1 MKVKSFFNKK
11 IFFLGVIIILLIL
24 VAFLAPIYRGVNLLS
39 IVSQKRDYYALSE
52 ERQELFDKMK
62 IEYVNIK
69 SRITGTAPFNVGE
82 ESNENG
88 VDVSDKDDYV
98 RTFDVMKYT
107 VELGVGP
114 NTSHSGVTN
123 SSVFDGGVI
132 KVKAKLPNQGD
143 PTLMRWEK
151 DAWMQNVSY
160 SEDKTEIYAEYHVPN
175 GVSITNAN
183 QNLTF
188 TVKVDGY
195 KKEVTSEMAPEF
207 EVWMEGNSPD
217 DATSSANPIKQ
228 KDTRNT
234 IISGHQ
240 SIDVVLATH
249 NYKVS
254 GTRNG
259 LKGAYASLGVG
270 FAIYQDVSNFSD
282 LRGIEYPVHK
292 IDTEIDMEYLYRDL
306 TQSSTDYSIIDGNT
320 PNASNLLNGAEI
332 VTYTLNGDTKA
343 SGYYPANTTWWH
355 QHSSWPMGYKNCSGC
370 SVYNSGTMSANLNNN
385 KLTVGFTDFKINGVF
400 PTKPWASN
408 NKISPK
414 IGYFAFGNIQLFIP
428 YYTNGVS
435 QSYDYSIRST
445 SKKITYED
453 INGVTGYYNAD
464 DSSSVKDANRGN
476 NIITNGLDI
485 RANGNISIAVG
496 SNKNSGTTWNIG
508 DNYFTDGTTAIVWT
522 QFDVND
528 GPYEGGSDLLTLW
541 DANYLDITPYSSTSY
556 YNLTTTS
563 MAGYSIYDKT
573 TIETKFG
580 VYKHGETLSNTS
592 ERNAAVYED
601 FNWYETEE
609 EAREHG
615 KISAY
620 YFHYPANKGFYF
632 RHNLYLKFNTKVPA
646 DEVGN
651 TTYVLVKAR
660 VFRDKEKKDEI
671 KYGGANYYNSDTV
684 FVPTQYNANGERVKN
699 ETPHNIG
706 ESFLLVGNRTSI
718 QLSVEDK
725 DSSGNWK
732 SSYDIQDGEIHL
744 KNTPTLWN
752 GKSTSDSDV
761 TVNSVIVK
769 TTLPKGLSYK
779 KESSN
784 KEPSSVIV
792 NTDGTTTITWEY
804 ANWQVNHD
812 APEYPEITFTADI
825 SASLENNASLNIKS
839 IIYTEEDKRDEK
851 QFRTSEY
858 GVVISNLAGSKALKE
873 IDKPVVEKN
882 EKFNITSTLGN
893 NSEEILR
900 NVRTIEILPTNND
913 EKGSKFS
920 GNYTTKITEII
931 DGQKLYYTNKNI
943 SEIGLTEDKYG
954 KLTIK
959 DVDLE
964 NDSRW
969 IEVNVGDTIPNDA
982 TAIATMIPQI
992 PSQSE
997 VTFNMEITPSNNKES
1012 DKYGFSLNM
1021 TSDNL
1026 QAAIK
1031 TNTVVT
1037 TVVSRNIKGKVFIDK
1052 NRNDIF
1058 DDNDELL
1065 KNNIVKLLD
1074 QSGNIIKTTQTND
1087 NGNYEFLSVEKGSY
1101 YVEFNIPDNY
1111 EVITKGQSSRT
1122 NINGRT
1128 DLINSL
1134 NIVPQSALIEE
1145 LNVDMGIKK
1154 ISAIIKV
1161 RYEEYG
1167 NPQNLFDSKDFDKYY
1182 GDSYNLDN
1190 DYTPNIP
1197 DNYEFKSKTN
1207 NYTGVVDQKEIN
1219 ITYYYQK
1226 KDSKLTNSITKQG
1239 TSELVNKDGE
1249 VEYKIIYKTK
1259 INDYLG
1265 NAKITI
1271 IDKLPLEIDEN
1282 NVELDGGEY
1291 DKNTK
1296 TIKWEVD
1303 KEIKSINEPEIVI
1316 EKTIKFKYLNINPK
1330 ERGIINTVEG
1340 TTKLDNNERSI
1351 ENTYK
1356 TDLKIPGKII
1366 VKYLEVDDDNNVIG
1380 PLDKDIEKTELI
1392 GETFTSTE
1400 KQFEGYELIEKPEI
1414 EEVEFEENEQILVYN
1429 YKKIKLKVETIVH
1442 GIGGNIVGDEVVYYG
1457 ENSTKDKIVIEAE
1470 DGYQIERIV
1479 INGEEIK
1486 INGIQTKMIL
1496 DNFKEMKEDKLV
1508 EVSFKKI
1515 EKINNPATGNKI
1527 FLTIFILF
1535 CIMLYTFKWSK
1546 IRAINKK

>member
-1 MKVKSFFNKK
+1 MKASFHLNKK
-11 IFFLGVIIILLIL
+11 MFFLYFTILFIL
-24 VAFLAPIYRGVNLLS
+24 VVFLAPIYRGVNLLS
-39 IVSQKRDYYALSE
+39 IVSQKKDFYALSE

-69 SRITGTAPFNVGE
+69 SRITGTAPFNVGA

-88 VDVSDKDDYV
+88 VDVTDKDDYV

-107 VELGVGP
+107 LELGIGP
-114 NTSHSGVTN
+114 NTSHSGVTD
-123 SSVFDGGVI
+123 SSVYEGGVI
-132 KVKAKLPNQGD
+132 KVKAKLPNQGSQ
-143 PTLMRWEK
+143 TLMTWEQ
-151 DAWMQNVSY
+151 DAWMQNVTY
-160 SEDKTEIYAEYHVPN
+160 SNDKTEIYAEYHVPK

-188 TVKVDGY
+188 TVKVGGY

-207 EVWMEGNSPD
+207 EVWMEGNNPD
-217 DATSSANPIKQ
+217 DATSLASSLNE
-228 KDTRNT
+228 KDNRNT
-234 IISGHQ
+234 IISGKYSFDYTIRSGSLNTYWVKDGVEGQ
-240 SIDVVLATH
+240 YVNYAILA
-249 NYKVS
+249 K
-254 GTRNG
+254 
-259 LKGAYASLGVG
+259 L
-270 FAIYQDVSNFSD
+270 YQPYSNISD
-282 LRGIEYPVHK
+282 LRGVLYPKGKINIQLSGEYKYFYSTEDGGWTK
-292 IDTEIDMEYLYRDL
+292 I
-306 TQSSTDYSIIDGNT
+306 TDSN
-320 PNASNLLNGAEI
+320 NLLNNTQLIAFNANNDKKDGFYPSKMYYLENSVGGKRGSTISSVYDSGI
-332 VTYTLNGDTKA
+332 VDSSINNNILNVSFENYKFDGIYPTCVMNSSSPMFGSREGVFGSANIEVFVPYYNPLNRSNVDNQINLKITKVTIDEDNYSNGENESYSDGLENNSVTTNLIKRNGSIYSPIRSRIKTSTGTFLSKNYYSEDAASVIGDEFIIEPWTRATDGPYNGGMDNLISWNSNYFELKKYTLTSGKGPEGMYDIYTNSDFGFDIIPENNLTVSYGIYKNNREQGLTSNELANGALYNDFDWYSTFAEASTKGKVTAIYVNDPDNIGLGNRRYVRFKFQTKNKTENIGTVGIFRMRTKA
-343 SGYYPANTTWWH
+343 YGDAERTQVYYFRGESAYT
-355 QHSSWPMGYKNCSGC
+355 SSNAFRPSLYDENGNI
-370 SVYNSGTMSANLNNN
+370 
-385 KLTVGFTDFKINGVF
+385 LTVGAPEELGESILVLGV
-400 PTKPWASN
+400 KS
-408 NKISPK
+408 
-414 IGYFAFGNIQLFIP
+414 
-428 YYTNGVS
+428 
-435 QSYDYSIRST
+435 
-445 SKKITYED
+445 
-453 INGVTGYYNAD
+453 
-464 DSSSVKDANRGN
+464 
-476 NIITNGLDI
+476 
-485 RANGNISIAVG
+485 NISI
-496 SNKNSGTTWNIG
+496 
-508 DNYFTDGTTAIVWT
+508 
-522 QFDVND
+522 
-528 GPYEGGSDLLTLW
+528 
-541 DANYLDITPYSSTSY
+541 
-556 YNLTTTS
+556 
-563 MAGYSIYDKT
+563 KT
-573 TIETKFG
+573 TDTDSSGKIKSAYDVQE
-580 VYKHGETLSNTS
+580 GEINLKIVPTLSNGS
-592 ERNAAVYED
+592 NAKD
-601 FNWYETEE
+601 TDL
-609 EAREHG
+609 
-615 KISAY
+615 Y
-620 YFHYPANKGFYF
+620 Y
-632 RHNLYLKFNTKVPA
+632 
-646 DEVGN
+646 D
-651 TTYVLVKAR
+651 
-660 VFRDKEKKDEI
+660 
-671 KYGGANYYNSDTV
+671 
-684 FVPTQYNANGERVKN
+684 
-699 ETPHNIG
+699 
-706 ESFLLVGNRTSI
+706 
-718 QLSVEDK
+718 
-725 DSSGNWK
+725 
-732 SSYDIQDGEIHL
+732 
-744 KNTPTLWN
+744 
-752 GKSTSDSDV
+752 DV
-761 TVNSVIVK
+761 TIK
-769 TTLPKGLSYK
+769 AILPNGLSYK
-779 KESSN
+779 NGSAN
-784 KEPSSVIV
+784 KEPKNVVV
-792 NTDGTTTITWEY
+792 NADGSTTLEWEY
-804 ANWQVNHD
+804 DNWQVNHN
-812 APEYPEITFTADI
+812 APEYPNITFTADI
-825 SASLENNASLNIKS
+825 SASLENNASLKIKS
-839 IIYTEEDKRDEK
+839 TIFTEEDLRDEE

-882 EKFNITSTLGN
+882 ESFVVTSTLGN

-969 IEVNVGDTIPNDA
+969 IEVNAGDIIPNDA

-1282 NVELDGGEY
+1282 NVKLDGGEY

-1470 DGYQIERIV
+1470 EGYQIERIV

-1515 EKINNPATGNKI
+1515 EKIKNPATGNKI